1 MKILWDGTGIAA
13 KMTGMV
19 NYSLNLINE
28 IVKLNPDNDYYVV
41 LRPDFRDYD
50 LLPRCVKTFN
60 HRITNLGIIREIRY
74 KRIAREIE
82 NEFDI
87 FHCLTGSWPIAMN
100 KGICTFHDLRYFSC
114 PESYYGLS
122 RLKSFYLRLVF
133 KNAVKACDKII
144 AVSNSTKADII
155 KYGNTATEDD
165 ITVIYHGFAMNTQLE
180 QPGET
185 LSKLGIHQPYILF
198 VGELK
203 RHKNIIGLIKAFNI
217 FKAVHD
223 KHNTQ
228 LVIVGKKHAAFLNEI
243 DTDTL
248 SAIKFTGYVDHE
260 YIALLYHNAS
270 LFTLL
275 SFVEGFGFPLLEA
288 MYHNLPIICSDI
300 SSLSEVAG
308 DAAIKVTP
316 NDYDQIARA
325 FAQILNDEQLRKDLV
340 RKGKQ
345 RLEAFKW
352 ETAARDT
359 YTIYKEYFSKTSK
372 KRKT

>member
-1 MKILWDGTGIAA
+1 MKVLWDGTGIAA
-13 KMTGMV
+13 KMTGMA
-19 NYSLNLINE
+19 NYSLNIIE
-28 IVKLNPDNDYYVV
+28 HIVKLNPCNEYHVI
-41 LRPDFRDYD
+41 LRPSFRDYCV
-50 LLPRCVKTFN
+50 LPQEVEVFED
-60 HRITNLGIIREIRY
+60 RISNIGVIREIKYLKLAR
-74 KRIAREIE
+74 KIARS
-82 NEFDI
+82 FDV
-87 FHCLTGSWPIAMN
+87 FHCLTGNWPIALN
-100 KGICTFHDLRYFSC
+100 KGICTFHDLRYFSR

-122 RLKSFYLRLVF
+122 RVKSFYLRLVF

-155 KYGNTATEDD
+155 KYGNTAAEDD
-165 ITVIYHGFAMNTQLE
+165 ITVIYHGIATNTQPE

-185 LSKLGIHQPYILF
+185 LSKLSIRQPYILF

-228 LVIVGKKHAAFLNEI
+228 LVIVGKKHAGFLNEI

-248 SAIKFTGYVDHE
+248 SAIKFTGHVDHE
-260 YIALLYHNAS
+260 YLALVYHNAS

-300 SSLSEVAG
+300 PSLSEVAG
-308 DAAIKVTP
+308 DAAIKVAP
-316 NDYDQIARA
+316 DNYDQIARA

-340 RKGKQ
+340 RKSKQ

-359 YTIYKEYFSKTSK
+359 YTIYKEYLFKASK

>member
-1 MKILWDGTGIAA
+1 
-13 KMTGMV
+13 MTGMA
-19 NYSLNLINE
+19 NYSLNLISE
-28 IVKLNPDNDYYVV
+28 IVKLNPDNNYYVV

-50 LLPRCVKTFN
+50 LLPRGVKIFN
-60 HRITNLGIIREIRY
+60 HRITNLGIIREIKY
-74 KRIAREIE
+74 LKLAGKISSD
-82 NEFDI
+82 FDV
-87 FHCLTGSWPIAMN
+87 FHCLTGNWPIAMN

-122 RLKSFYLRLVF
+122 RVKSFYLRLVF
-133 KNAVKACDKII
+133 KNAVKSCDKII

-155 KYGNTATEDD
+155 KYGNTSAEDN
-165 ITVIYHGFAMNTQLE
+165 ITVIYHGIATNTLPE
-180 QPGET
+180 QSGET
-185 LSKLGIHQPYILF
+185 LSKLGICQPYILF

-228 LVIVGKKHAAFLNEI
+228 LVIVGKKHTAFLKKI

-248 SAIKFTGYVDHE
+248 SAITFTGHIDNDHL
-260 YIALLYHNAS
+260 ALLYQNAS

-288 MYHNLPIICSDI
+288 MHHNLPIICSDI
-300 SSLSEVAG
+300 SSLAEVAG
-308 DAAIKVTP
+308 DAAVKVAP
-316 NDYDQIARA
+316 DDYDQAARA
-325 FAQILNDEQLRKDLV
+325 FAQTLDDERLRKELV
-340 RKGKQ
+340 SKGKQ

-352 ETAARDT
+352 KNAAQDT
-359 YTIYKEYFSKTSK
+359 YRTYQEYLSKASK
-372 KRKT
+372 KRKTLIT